1 MWTSLP
7 PFSLP
12 PQLEFDRKP
21 QHLIDVSLSLSP
33 GLLSLLYRSLFI
45 FDVSDS
51 SPADAYGGG
60 ACLWLCV
67 QCTLWCEQY
76 SQGMTYSNPL
86 RPYRDIDS
94 FFLPDWRPVT
104 FHREQNYKDR
114 ELSDILWH
122 TGGEISK
129 GQEGTCWVETVR
141 AGFCPSVLSAF
152 KYCEK
157 QVKRSIIWIISRA
170 YAQLSLHW

>member
-12 PQLEFDRKP
+12 PQLEFNRKP
-21 QHLIDVSLSLSP
+21 QHLIDLTLSLSFSVLCSCFVIP
-33 GLLSLLYRSLFI
+33 CLFLMYLT
-45 FDVSDS
+45 VVQLMPS
-51 SPADAYGGG
+51 GGRT
-60 ACLWLCV
+60 CLWLCV
-67 QCTLWCEQY
+67 RCTLWCELY

-114 ELSDILWH
+114 EAHHILLRN
-122 TGGEISK
+122 
-129 GQEGTCWVETVR
+129 QQRTCRVKTVR
-141 AGFCPSVLSAF
+141 AGSFRKVRINLPICVQ
-152 KYCEK
+152 C
-157 QVKRSIIWIISRA
+157 I
-170 YAQLSLHW
+170 